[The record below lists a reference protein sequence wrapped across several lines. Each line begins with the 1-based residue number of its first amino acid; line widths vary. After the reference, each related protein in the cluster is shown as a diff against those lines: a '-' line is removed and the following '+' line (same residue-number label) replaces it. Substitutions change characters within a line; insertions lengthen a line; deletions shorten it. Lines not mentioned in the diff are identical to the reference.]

1 MSEKNV
7 VENLL
12 FNYSRIFLSK
22 ISVEW
27 SKYMKTFI
35 EEGREFF
42 EANDKLIE
50 EYEEKLKFCG
60 DKIEEELETSKRVQ
74 MEFFK
79 SKDKKRKTAIPQQ
92 LADKWL
98 KYLTLLD
105 MFEKT
110 KDIAQKNKIEKELE
124 KLKSFK
130 EMYLQKL
137 EEHKEAIKEW
147 KEKERVKEKFVEYYE
162 NTPYTKRNYNKI
174 EKTLNYYKNIRDYN
188 YKIVFDDARKIKVGF
203 ENYLKSEQCV
213 VEFVKMLKKICN
225 DATNGSF
232 RYMGGK
238 DSEFSFSTMEDILND
253 FINRMEKHDFGINF
267 AKNSILDYNFDI
279 KSVEK
284 VKINF
289 EDISFKKMSSA
300 IFTSFY
306 MDLRGE
312 FLKSL
317 NEFSEK
323 YKGKYKSLDET
334 VGDSEGGRT
343 MTYGD
348 VLSENNLDTSVK
360 VKIENDRVDDSTK
373 KLYDRIKN
381 TLKAKKGELLVFILK
396 VFRQKMDRK
405 SVFYQP
411 SERIKKVIEEA
422 IVEMLDNIEEELSNN
437 RYVNPRLKD
446 MIIDSIGGFQNRRQ
460 ETLVVNVIRS
470 VVKYFML
477 KEMIENLEKTFN
489 NGEDID
495 DATDMLLVYLKK
507 IKHKTV
513 TEIKTASK
521 KEDEFEKPSEVAEK
535 LIKKKAS
542 ALTENK
548 VDFLIENKKQIDKDK
563 SKSNRNIQVTPL
575 RTQHDY
581 GYA

>member
-1 MSEKNV
+1 
-7 VENLL
+7 
-12 FNYSRIFLSK
+12 
-22 ISVEW
+22 
-27 SKYMKTFI
+27 
-35 EEGREFF
+35 
-42 EANDKLIE
+42 
-50 EYEEKLKFCG
+50 
-60 DKIEEELETSKRVQ
+60 
-74 MEFFK
+74 
-79 SKDKKRKTAIPQQ
+79 
-92 LADKWL
+92 
-98 KYLTLLD
+98 
-105 MFEKT
+105 
-110 KDIAQKNKIEKELE
+110 
-124 KLKSFK
+124 
-130 EMYLQKL
+130 
-137 EEHKEAIKEW
+137 
-147 KEKERVKEKFVEYYE
+147 
-162 NTPYTKRNYNKI
+162 
-174 EKTLNYYKNIRDYN
+174 
-188 YKIVFDDARKIKVGF
+188 
-203 ENYLKSEQCV
+203 
-213 VEFVKMLKKICN
+213 MLKKICN

-343 MTYGD
+343 MTYED

-411 SERIKKVIEEA
+411 TERIKKVIEEA